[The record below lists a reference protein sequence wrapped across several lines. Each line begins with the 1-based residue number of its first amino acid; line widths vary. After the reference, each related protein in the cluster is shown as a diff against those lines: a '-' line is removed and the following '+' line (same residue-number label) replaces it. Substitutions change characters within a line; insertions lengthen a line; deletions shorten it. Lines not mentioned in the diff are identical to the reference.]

1 MLHTAWMLVFFNGKR
16 AFFLT
21 RNKERLGIF
30 ANFVDEMNRQFT
42 HKMIIHDKRTLTRC
56 VTFQCWQMLC
66 GLLLLFVSAPVLAQ
80 ENANSRQARSMF
92 NKAYDKIFKSKGCS
106 LRYDVNLLGI
116 YKTNGQIWLKGERS
130 HFKEK
135 RWWGW
140 NDGET
145 IWMVDTKKKCV
156 EIHKAKSDKTGMRTD
171 DFTFNP
177 DDYSYH
183 VSRNGTGYL
192 LTLKAVKKKKV
203 KIKNAKIFLAHDYTP
218 ISLQLKVLFFWAKIT
233 VSDFSTEIPSDQIL
247 RFPAEQ
253 YRTYKTED
261 TRSKE

>member
-1 MLHTAWMLVFFNGKR
+1 M
-16 AFFLT
+16 AFFAT
-21 RNKERLGIF
+21 
-30 ANFVDEMNRQFT
+30 FVGEMNRLFT
-42 HKMIIHDKRTLTRC
+42 HKMNIHGKQSFTYC
-56 VTFQCWQMLC
+56 VASQCWLMICCLF
-66 GLLLLFVSAPVLAQ
+66 LLLSFAPIQAQ
-80 ENANSRQARSMF
+80 ESSNSRQARSMF
-92 NKAYDKIFKSKGCS
+92 NKAYAKVFKSKGCS

-183 VSRNGTGYL
+183 VSRNGNGYL
-192 LTLKAVKKKKV
+192 LTMKAVKKKKV

-233 VSDFSTEIPSDQIL
+233 VSDFSTEIPSDQL
-247 RFPAEQ
+247 FRFPAEQ